1 MTPEERLARLE
12 TRADGQDAWLQ
23 AIAADVK
30 ALRTQADMGQGALML
45 LLKIGAWAAAAAA
58 ALAWIAEKLH
68 LIK

>member
-30 ALRTQADMGQGALML
+30 ALRTQADMGQGALII
-45 LLKIGAWAAAAAA
+45 LLKFGAWATVIIGAF
-58 ALAWIAEKLH
+58 AWIAEKFH